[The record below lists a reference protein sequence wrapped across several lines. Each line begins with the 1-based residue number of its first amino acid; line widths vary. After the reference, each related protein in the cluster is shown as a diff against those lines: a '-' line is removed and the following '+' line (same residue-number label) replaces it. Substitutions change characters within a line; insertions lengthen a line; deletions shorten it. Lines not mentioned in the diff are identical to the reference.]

1 MAENITIARPY
12 AQATFS
18 LAQEQGDL
26 KGWSEMLQFAAA
38 VAADEEMV
46 AVIDS
51 PRFDS
56 DQLANLFIE
65 ICGDKLNDAGKN
77 MIRVLAENDRLA
89 LLPEVAELFEV
100 ERANIEGTIVAEVTS
115 ATALNDAQQKSIAE
129 ALKKRLG
136 RDVTLE
142 CQIDESLLGGAIIRA
157 GDVVIDGSVVGK
169 LEKLA
174 SSLAH

>member
-12 AQATFS
+12 AQAIFS

-46 AVIDS
+46 AVINS

-56 DQLANLFIE
+56 GQLADLFIE

-77 MIRVLAENDRLA
+77 MVRVLAENDRLTV
-89 LLPEVAELFEV
+89 LPEVAELFEA
-100 ERANIEGTIVAEVTS
+100 ERAAVEGTIVAEVTS
-115 ATALNDAQQKSIAE
+115 ATQLNAAQQQSIAE

-169 LEKLA
+169 LEKLTSA
-174 SSLAH
+174 LAH

>member
-12 AQATFS
+12 AQAIFS

-56 DQLANLFIE
+56 GQLADLFIE

-77 MIRVLAENDRLA
+77 MVRVLAENDRLNV
-89 LLPEVAELFEV
+89 LPEVAELFEA
-100 ERANIEGTIVAEVTS
+100 ERAAVEGTIVAEVTS
-115 ATALNDAQQKSIAE
+115 ATQLNDAQQQSIAE

-169 LEKLA
+169 LEKLTSA
-174 SSLAH
+174 LAH

>member
-12 AQATFS
+12 AQAIFS

-26 KGWSEMLQFAAA
+26 KGWSDMLQFAAA
-38 VAADEEMV
+38 VAADPEMV

-51 PRFDS
+51 PSFDS
-56 DQLANLFIE
+56 TQIADLFIE
-65 ICGDKLNDAGKN
+65 ICGEKLNDAGKN
-77 MIRVLAENDRLA
+77 TVRVLAENDRLEV
-89 LLPEVAELFEV
+89 LPEVAELYEA
-100 ERANIEGTIVAEVTS
+100 ERAAVEGTIVAEVIS
-115 ATALNDAQQKSIAE
+115 AASLNDAQQKNIAE

-142 CQIDESLLGGAIIRA
+142 CKIDESLLGGAIIRA

-169 LEKLA
+169 LEKLTSA
-174 SSLAH
+174 LAH

>member
-12 AQATFS
+12 AQAIFS
-18 LAQEQGDL
+18 LAQEQSDL
-26 KGWSEMLQFAAA
+26 KGWSDMLQFAAA
-38 VAADEEMV
+38 VAADPEMV
-46 AVIDS
+46 AVINS
-51 PRFDS
+51 PSFDS
-56 DQLANLFIE
+56 SQLAELFID

-77 MIRVLAENDRLA
+77 MIRVLADNDRLSV
-89 LLPEVAELFEV
+89 LPEIVELFEQ
-100 ERANIEGTIVAEVTS
+100 ERAAVEGTVVAEVTS
-115 ATALNDAQQKSIAE
+115 AVALNDAQQSSIAE

-142 CQIDESLLGGAIIRA
+142 CKIDESLLGGAIIRA

-174 SSLAH
+174 SALAH

>member
-12 AQATFS
+12 AQAIFS

-26 KGWSEMLQFAAA
+26 AGWSDMLQFAAA
-38 VAADEEMV
+38 VADDAEMV

-56 DQLANLFIE
+56 DQLADLFIE

-77 MIRVLAENDRLA
+77 MIRVLAENDRLSV
-89 LLPEVAELFEV
+89 LPEVAELFEA
-100 ERANIEGTIVAEVTS
+100 ERAAVEGTIVAEVTS

-169 LEKLA
+169 LEKLTSA
-174 SSLAH
+174 LAH

>member
-12 AQATFS
+12 AQAIFS

-38 VAADEEMV
+38 VAADEDMV
-46 AVIDS
+46 AIIDS

-65 ICGDKLNDAGKN
+65 ICGEKLNAAGKN
-77 MIRVLAENDRLA
+77 MIRVLAENDRLSV
-89 LLPEVAELFEV
+89 LPEVAELFEA
-100 ERANIEGTIVAEVTS
+100 ERAAIEGTIVAEVTS
-115 ATALNDAQQKSIAE
+115 ATALNEAQQRSIAD

-157 GDVVIDGSVVGK
+157 GDVVIDGSVVAK
-169 LEKLA
+169 LEKLTA
-174 SSLAH
+174 ALAH

>member
-12 AQATFS
+12 AQAIFS

-56 DQLANLFIE
+56 GQLADLFIE
-65 ICGDKLNDAGKN
+65 IGGDKLNDAGKN
-77 MIRVLAENDRLA
+77 MIRVLAENDRLSV
-89 LLPEVAELFEV
+89 LPEVAELFEA
-100 ERANIEGTIVAEVTS
+100 ERAAVEGTIVAEVTS
-115 ATALNDAQQKSIAE
+115 ATALNDAQKQSIAE

-169 LEKLA
+169 LEKLTSA
-174 SSLAH
+174 LAH

>member
-12 AQATFS
+12 AQAIFS

-26 KGWSEMLQFAAA
+26 KGWSDMLQFAAA
-38 VAADEEMV
+38 VAADPEMV

-51 PRFDS
+51 PRFDNAQVA
-56 DQLANLFIE
+56 DLFIE

-77 MIRVLAENDRLA
+77 MIRVLAENDRLEV
-89 LLPEVAELFEV
+89 LPEVAELYEA
-100 ERANIEGTIVAEVTS
+100 ERSAVEGTIVAEVIS
-115 ATALNDAQQKSIAE
+115 ATTLNDAQQKNIAE

-142 CQIDESLLGGAIIRA
+142 CKIDESLLGGAIIRA

-169 LEKLA
+169 LEKLTSA
-174 SSLAH
+174 LAH

>member
-12 AQATFS
+12 AQAIFS

-26 KGWSEMLQFAAA
+26 KGWSDILQFAAT
-38 VAADEEMV
+38 VAADPEMV

-51 PRFDS
+51 PRFDTNQMA
-56 DQLANLFIE
+56 DLFID

-77 MIRVLAENDRLA
+77 MIRVLADNDRLS
-89 LLPEVAELFEV
+89 LLPEVAELYEA
-100 ERANIEGTIVAEVTS
+100 ERASVEGTIVAEVIS
-115 ATALNDAQQKSIAE
+115 ASTLNDAQQKNIAE

-142 CQIDESLLGGAIIRA
+142 CKIDESLLGGAIIRA

-169 LEKLA
+169 LEKLTSA
-174 SSLAH
+174 LAH

>member
-12 AQATFS
+12 AQAIFS

-26 KGWSEMLQFAAA
+26 KGWSDMLQFAAA
-38 VAADEEMV
+38 VATDPEMV

-51 PRFDS
+51 PRFDN
-56 DQLANLFIE
+56 DQVADLFID
-65 ICGDKLNDAGKN
+65 ICGDKLSDAGKN
-77 MIRVLAENDRLA
+77 MIRVLADNDRLS
-89 LLPEVAELFEV
+89 LLPEVAELYET
-100 ERANIEGTIVAEVTS
+100 ERASVEGTIVAEVIS
-115 ATALNDAQQKSIAE
+115 ATALNDAQQKNIAE

-142 CQIDESLLGGAIIRA
+142 CKIDESLLGGAIIRA

-169 LEKLA
+169 LEKLTSA
-174 SSLAH
+174 LAH

>member
-12 AQATFS
+12 AQAIFS

-26 KGWSEMLQFAAA
+26 KGWSDMLQFAAA
-38 VAADEEMV
+38 VAANPEMV

-56 DQLANLFIE
+56 SEQADLFIE

-77 MIRVLAENDRLA
+77 MIRVLADNDRLEV
-89 LLPEVAELFEV
+89 LPEVAELYEA
-100 ERANIEGTIVAEVTS
+100 ERAAVEGTIVAEVIS

-142 CQIDESLLGGAIIRA
+142 CKIDESLLGGAIIRA

-169 LEKLA
+169 LEKLTSA
-174 SSLAH
+174 LAH

>member
-12 AQATFS
+12 AQAIFS

-26 KGWSEMLQFAAA
+26 GGWSDMLQFAAA
-38 VAADEEMV
+38 VADDAEMV

-77 MIRVLAENDRLA
+77 MIRVLAENDRLSV
-89 LLPEVAELFEV
+89 LPEVAELFEA
-100 ERANIEGTIVAEVTS
+100 ERAAVEGTVVAEVTS
-115 ATALNDAQQKSIAE
+115 ATALNDAQKESIAA

-169 LEKLA
+169 LEKLTSA
-174 SSLAH
+174 LAH